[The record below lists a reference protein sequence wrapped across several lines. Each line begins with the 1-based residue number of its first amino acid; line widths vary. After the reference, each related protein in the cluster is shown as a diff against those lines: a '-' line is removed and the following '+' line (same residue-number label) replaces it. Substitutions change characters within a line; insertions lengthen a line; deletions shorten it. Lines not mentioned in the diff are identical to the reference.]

1 MPKKANASE
10 LNDYRPVA
18 LTPVVMKSFERIVLN
33 KLLSVVGPSLDKYQ
47 FAYKK
52 HRGVEDATITVLN
65 AIHEHLDKQGTYVR
79 ALMVDFSSAFNTI
92 IPSILV
98 AKLDT
103 LSVPIHF
110 CRWIWD
116 FLTDRRQCVYVNGEY
131 SGVTTI
137 NTGAPQGC
145 VLSPALFTIYTN
157 DSSSHSNKCL
167 IVKYADD
174 TVLIGFVTGDDES
187 DYRQEISRFTKWCD
201 DHNLLLNVTK
211 TKELIFDFRRKSNV
225 INQVCINSKGV
236 EIVSK
241 YKYLGTT
248 ISNDL
253 KWGENMKIQLRKAQS
268 RIYFLRKLKEFNVDQ
283 TIMKLFYSSVV
294 ESVAIFGILI
304 WFRGLSCNEMK
315 QLNRIRKTAERIIGI
330 NIEHFENVFN
340 KRVTDKVKVIF
351 NDISHPLHE
360 FYNTLPSSKRFR
372 SVSCRTKRHLD
383 TFVPYSVMLC
393 NEAHFLAQS
402 PNNL

>member
-1 MPKKANASE
+1 M
-10 LNDYRPVA
+10 
-18 LTPVVMKSFERIVLN
+18 
-33 KLLSVVGPSLDKYQ
+33 
-47 FAYKK
+47 
-52 HRGVEDATITVLN
+52 
-65 AIHEHLDKQGTYVR
+65 
-79 ALMVDFSSAFNTI
+79 
-92 IPSILV
+92 
-98 AKLDT
+98 
-103 LSVPIHF
+103 
-110 CRWIWD
+110 
-116 FLTDRRQCVYVNGEY
+116 
-131 SGVTTI
+131 
-137 NTGAPQGC
+137 
-145 VLSPALFTIYTN
+145 
-157 DSSSHSNKCL
+157 

-174 TVLIGFVTGDDES
+174 TVLIGFATGDDES

-225 INQVCINSKGV
+225 INQLCINSKGV

-253 KWGENMKIQLRKAQS
+253 KWGENMKIQMKKSHS

-283 TIMKLFYSSVV
+283 TIMKLFYSSAV

-304 WFRGLSCNEMK
+304 WFRGLSCKEMK

-351 NDISHPLHE
+351 NNISHPLHE

-383 TFVPYSVMLC
+383 TFV
-393 NEAHFLAQS
+393 A
-402 PNNL
+402 

>member
-1 MPKKANASE
+1 MGHHWINIS
-10 LNDYRPVA
+10 L
-18 LTPVVMKSFERIVLN
+18 LTRKN
-33 KLLSVVGPSLDKYQ
+33 
-47 FAYKK
+47 
-52 HRGVEDATITVLN
+52 RGVEDATITVLN

-79 ALMVDFSSAFNTI
+79 ALMVDFSWAFNTV

-103 LSVPIHF
+103 LSVPIHI

-157 DSSSHSNKCL
+157 DSSSHSYKCL

-201 DHNLLLNVTK
+201 DHNLLLNVTQ

-253 KWGENMKIQLRKAQS
+253 KWGENMKIQLRKAHS
-268 RIYFLRKLKEFNVDQ
+268 RIYFLRRLIEFNVDQ

-294 ESVAIFGILI
+294 ESVTIFGILI

-315 QLNRIRKTAERIIGI
+315 IG
-330 NIEHFENVFN
+330 
-340 KRVTDKVKVIF
+340 
-351 NDISHPLHE
+351 
-360 FYNTLPSSKRFR
+360 
-372 SVSCRTKRHLD
+372 
-383 TFVPYSVMLC
+383 
-393 NEAHFLAQS
+393 
-402 PNNL
+402 